1 MTAPRQDVMLYC
13 ENIFDYFGKTLSY
26 GKNVVKNDRVVTRLE
41 HFTWEIGV
49 AFSTTRF
56 CIVLLPR

>member
-1 MTAPRQDVMLYC
+1 MTAPRQDVILYC
-13 ENIFDYFGKTLSY
+13 ENVFDSSGKTLSY
-26 GKNVVKNDRVVTRLE
+26 SKNVVKNDRVVTRLE

-56 CIVLLPR
+56 STVTLPR